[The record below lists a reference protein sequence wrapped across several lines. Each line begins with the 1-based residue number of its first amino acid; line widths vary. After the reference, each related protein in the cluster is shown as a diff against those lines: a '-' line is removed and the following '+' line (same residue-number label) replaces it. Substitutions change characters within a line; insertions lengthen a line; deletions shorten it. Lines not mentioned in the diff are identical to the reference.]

1 MSAADRDRVTGVT
14 ALPRP
19 ADGPVVHHVRFRDH
33 DGNVRTGGYAPDA
46 EQITSHPSDRPI
58 SLAPET
64 FDPAEVR
71 FLPPCEPS
79 KVVCVG
85 RNYADHA
92 EEMGSDLPDRPLL
105 FLKPPNTLAAHGG
118 TVSLLPD
125 KERIDYEAEIGVVVG
140 ERAKGLTED
149 NAMDAVAGFTCI
161 NDLSNRDDQMQEQ
174 NWVRGKAFDD
184 SCPIGPVVA
193 TPDEVPDDA
202 AVRGRLNGETVQDA
216 SRSQFI
222 FDIPEL
228 LAEIT
233 TYLTLEPGDVVS
245 TGTPAGVGAV
255 ADGDIVEVEVE
266 GVGTLRNEIR
276 IP

>member
-1 MSAADRDRVTGVT
+1 
-14 ALPRP
+14 
-19 ADGPVVHHVRFRDH
+19 VHHVRFRDH

-64 FDPAEVR
+64 FDPEEVR

-92 EEMGSDLPDRPLL
+92 DEMGSDVPDRPLL
-105 FLKPPNTLAAHGG
+105 FLKPPNTLAAHGER
-118 TVSLLPD
+118 VSVLPD
-125 KERIDYEAEIGVVVG
+125 KERIDYEAELAVVVG
-140 ERAKGLTED
+140 ERAKGLSED
-149 NAMDAVAGFTCI
+149 NAMDAVAGFTCV

-184 SCPIGPVVA
+184 SCPVGPVVA

-202 AVRGRLNGETVQDA
+202 AVRCRLNGETVQDA

-245 TGTPAGVGAV
+245 TGTPAGVGPV
-255 ADGDIVEVEVE
+255 ADGDTVEVEVE
-266 GVGTLRNEIR
+266 GVGTLRNEIHV
-276 IP
+276 P